1 MAGSAVSRY
10 VVGVDFGTT
19 YVSTVTTTNDIY
31 PSNGLWCFR
40 FTSVAFAH
48 TSTPDDVKLIM
59 NWKGASTSSPTSDQV
74 PTEVYYT
81 NPPTREK
88 KWGYEVRRIRNAGGS
103 GALRWFKLLLQT
115 PTESSD
121 TPIQV
126 QETAER
132 LQRHGLS
139 PVDAVTDFLKS
150 VLELTEENMN
160 RTYGHW
166 ARESKRLFIMTVPAM
181 WGDYAKAL
189 MIQAAENAGFGTHR
203 IDFKLISEPE
213 SAASY
218 TLKAIQPNHLDVN
231 VPSPRVYSE
240 S

>member
-1 MAGSAVSRY
+1 
-10 VVGVDFGTT
+10 
-19 YVSTVTTTNDIY
+19 
-31 PSNGLWCFR
+31 
-40 FTSVAFAH
+40 
-48 TSTPDDVKLIM
+48 M

-81 NPPTREK
+81 NPRTGEK
-88 KWGYEVRRIRNAGGS
+88 KCGYEVRRIKNPGGS
-103 GALRWFKLLLQT
+103 GALRWFKLLLQ
-115 PTESSD
+115 PETEPSD

-126 QETAER
+126 LETADR

-139 PVDAVTDFLKS
+139 LVDTITDFLKS
-150 VLELTEENMN
+150 VLELIEENMN
-160 RTYGHW
+160 RAYGHW
-166 ARESKRLFIMTVPAM
+166 AREAKRLFIMTVPAM
-181 WGDYAKAL
+181 WEDYAKAL

-218 TLKAIQPNHLDVN
+218 TLKAIQPNHLN
-231 VPSPRVYSE
+231 VKIPSPRVHSE